1 MKRQYL
7 PRKNPNKFGQKSHQ
21 LLILMLQK
29 ILVQCHEIN
38 LFIIFYWIKYYPDLI
53 FCFSP
58 IEKMKEE
65 IFKIKRRKKVKQEC
79 PEDYDFELD
88 DKVKMEE
95 IETMG

>member
-1 MKRQYL
+1 MKSVL
-7 PRKNPNKFGQKSHQ
+7 KK
-21 LLILMLQK
+21 
-29 ILVQCHEIN
+29 
-38 LFIIFYWIKYYPDLI
+38 YWIKYYPDLI

-65 IFKIKRRKKVKQEC
+65 IFKIKRRKKVKQENIC
-79 PEDYDFELD
+79 PEDYDFEHG